1 MNLLSCSRNENI
13 TNMQNFVLELYK
25 TSNVEKVLVPDGIT
39 LMNPENK
46 RCQTEA
52 KLQILKI
59 IF

>member
-25 TSNVEKVLVPDGIT
+25 TSNVEKVLVPDDIT

>member
-1 MNLLSCSRNENI
+1 
-13 TNMQNFVLELYK
+13 MQNFVLELYK

-46 RCQTEA
+46 RCRTEA